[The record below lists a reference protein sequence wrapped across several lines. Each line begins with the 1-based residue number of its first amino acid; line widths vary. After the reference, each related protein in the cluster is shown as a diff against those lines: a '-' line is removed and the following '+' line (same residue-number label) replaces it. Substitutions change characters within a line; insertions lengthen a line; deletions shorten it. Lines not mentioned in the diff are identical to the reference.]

1 MFTFSLHRL
10 NLRSFHILSD
20 SICTHAIVVAH
31 LLEIRTASIH
41 SSIFRNPKEKLIKF
55 IFWSNFNFDVED
67 VFQVGIDD
75 RVKEDLIPMTFYSSF
90 QDLKIYLLAAI
101 VVVVDSAYFHHL

>member
-1 MFTFSLHRL
+1 
-10 NLRSFHILSD
+10 
-20 SICTHAIVVAH
+20 
-31 LLEIRTASIH
+31 
-41 SSIFRNPKEKLIKF
+41 
-55 IFWSNFNFDVED
+55 VED